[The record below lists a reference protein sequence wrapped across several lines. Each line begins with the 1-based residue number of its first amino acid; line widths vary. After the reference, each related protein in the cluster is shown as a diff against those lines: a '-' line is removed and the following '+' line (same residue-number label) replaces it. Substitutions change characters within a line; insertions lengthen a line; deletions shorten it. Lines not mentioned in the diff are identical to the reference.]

1 MPRLKGLGMPK
12 KQSRARCPLKPTDE
26 VESEPAGAAKQPPA
40 PAPPPEPTSPG
51 NPVYSRAKLR
61 RQAAVALVKERMR
74 ECRVAEGK
82 LQKASDRLAHI
93 TESQTKAMAAL
104 ERPRPPLRRLP
115 PQKRLQ
121 KYNKWQII
129 ADSAMDAVIDCREAY
144 WKAKQDALYAI
155 IASRNTENAR
165 LRALLRKHRVP
176 TCA

>member
-1 MPRLKGLGMPK
+1 
-12 KQSRARCPLKPTDE
+12 
-26 VESEPAGAAKQPPA
+26 
-40 PAPPPEPTSPG
+40 
-51 NPVYSRAKLR
+51 
-61 RQAAVALVKERMR
+61 MR

-165 LRALLRKHRVP
+165 VSAHCLESTVVFRHVRDSTSSMVVSYNMYMS
-176 TCA
+176 